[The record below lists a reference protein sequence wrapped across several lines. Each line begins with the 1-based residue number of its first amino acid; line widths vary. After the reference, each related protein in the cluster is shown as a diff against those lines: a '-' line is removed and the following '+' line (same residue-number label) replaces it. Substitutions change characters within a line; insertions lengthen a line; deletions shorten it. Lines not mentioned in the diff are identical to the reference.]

1 MKQIL
6 CYGDSNTWG
15 LIPGTQNRYPW
26 GVRWTSILQ
35 EKMNPSEVR
44 IVEEGLCGRTT
55 VFEDSYREKRNGW
68 KELPTILESQKPL
81 DAAVL
86 MLGTNDC
93 KSYYKANAY
102 QIAKGLERCID
113 RLQEYIPAEKIL
125 VVSPIHLGE
134 QVWKEEFD
142 PEFDQESVAT
152 SKELFAEY
160 QKVARR
166 KHVRFLAASDVAK
179 PSEEDQE
186 HLTPEGHAAL
196 AEVIYE
202 KLK

>member
-15 LIPGTQNRYPW
+15 LIPGTENRYPW

-35 EKMNPSEVR
+35 EMLNPSGVR

-68 KELPTILESQKPL
+68 KELITILESQKPL
-81 DAAVL
+81 DGAVL

-102 QIAKGLERCID
+102 QIAKGLERCVD
-113 RLQEYIPAEKIL
+113 RLEEYIPSENIL
-125 VVSPIHLGE
+125 VVAPIHLGE
-134 QVWKEEFD
+134 QVWKQEFD
-142 PEFDQESVAT
+142 PEFDQESVRV
-152 SKELFAEY
+152 SKELYAEY
-160 QKVARR
+160 QKVAER
-166 KHVRFLAASDVAK
+166 KKVHFLAASDVAK
-179 PSEEDQE
+179 PSEVDQE
-186 HLTPEGHAAL
+186 HLTVEGHAAL
-196 AEVIYE
+196 ANAIFR
-202 KLK
+202 KLS

>member
-44 IVEEGLCGRTT
+44 IIEEGLCGRTT
-55 VFEDSYREKRNGW
+55 VFEDSYREKRNG
-68 KELPTILESQKPL
+68 
-81 DAAVL
+81 
-86 MLGTNDC
+86 
-93 KSYYKANAY
+93 
-102 QIAKGLERCID
+102 
-113 RLQEYIPAEKIL
+113 
-125 VVSPIHLGE
+125 
-134 QVWKEEFD
+134 WKEEFD

-166 KHVRFLAASDVAK
+166 KHVRFLAASDVAG